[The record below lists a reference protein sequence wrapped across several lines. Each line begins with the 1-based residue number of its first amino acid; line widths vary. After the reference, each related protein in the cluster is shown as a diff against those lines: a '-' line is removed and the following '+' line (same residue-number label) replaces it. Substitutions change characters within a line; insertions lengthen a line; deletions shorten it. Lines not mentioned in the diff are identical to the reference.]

1 MFTLVTGASG
11 HIGNNLVRALLDE
24 GRNVR
29 ILTHHNSANFDKL
42 DIEKF
47 HGDVRDADS
56 LNSAAKGADTVYHLA
71 AMVSIESKGWDDLH
85 SINTLGTRN
94 ITRACLNNG
103 VRRLV
108 HFSSIDAVEQ
118 KPVNIPVNEK
128 SPPAT
133 SKKHPP
139 YDRSKAAGEIE
150 VRLAIENG
158 LNAVI
163 VNPTSV
169 IGPFD
174 FHPSHQGQMLISMA
188 RGKLPALV
196 EGGFDWVD
204 VRDVVFG
211 AIQAE
216 KLAPPGTKYILG
228 GRWASLAEIAGIVE
242 AATGTRQPS
251 FTCPLW
257 LASAGAPVVTAFDH
271 IRGRRPLFTR
281 ASIIAVNSNKNI
293 SHQKAES
300 ELNYHPRP
308 LENTIC
314 DTLVWMVEDGR
325 LQVKLR

>member
-11 HIGNNLVRALLDE
+11 HVGNNLVRTLLNE

-29 ILTHHNSANFDKL
+29 VLTHNNSATL
-42 DIEKF
+42 DELDVEKIQ
-47 HGDVRDADS
+47 GDVRDADS
-56 LNSAAKGADTVYHLA
+56 LNAAIKGADAVYHLA
-71 AMVSIESKGWDDLH
+71 AMVSIETSGWDDLH
-85 SINTLGTRN
+85 SINTIGTRN
-94 ITRACLNNG
+94 TARACLKND

-108 HFSSIDAVEQ
+108 HFSSIDALEQ
-118 KPVNIPVNEK
+118 KPVNIPVDEK
-128 SPPAT
+128 SPFAT

-139 YDRSKAAGEIE
+139 YDRSKAAGETE

-163 VNPTSV
+163 VNPTAV

-188 RGKLPALV
+188 NGKLPALID
-196 EGGFDWVD
+196 GGFDWVD

-216 KLAPPGTKYILG
+216 KLAPSGSKYILG
-228 GRWASLAEIAGIVE
+228 GRWASLVEIAGIVE
-242 AATGTRQPS
+242 ADTGTRQPS

-257 LASAGAPVVTAFDH
+257 LARAGAPVVTAYDH
-271 IRGRRPLFTR
+271 IRGKRPLFTR

-293 SHQKAES
+293 SHQKSES

-308 LENTIC
+308 IEQTIC
-314 DTLVWMVEDGR
+314 DTLAWMVEEGK
-325 LQVKLR
+325 LQVKPR

>member
-11 HIGNNLVRALLDE
+11 HVGNNLVRALLDE

-29 ILTHHNSANFDKL
+29 VLTHRNSATLDKL
-42 DIEKF
+42 DVEKIQ
-47 HGDVRDADS
+47 GDVRDADS
-56 LNSAAKGADTVYHLA
+56 LTAVVKGADTVYHLA
-71 AMVSIESKGWDDLH
+71 ALVSIETSGWDDLH

-94 ITRACLNNG
+94 IARACLNSD

-118 KPVNIPVNEK
+118 KPVNIPVDEN

-139 YDRSKAAGEIE
+139 YDRSKAAGETE
-150 VRLAIENG
+150 VRLAIKNG

-188 RGKLPALV
+188 GGKLPALV

-216 KLAPPGTKYILG
+216 KLAPAGSKYILG

-242 AATGTRQPS
+242 ANTGTKQPS

-257 LASAGAPVVTAFDH
+257 LASAGAPVVTALDH

-281 ASIIAVNSNKNI
+281 ASIIAVNSNRNI

-300 ELNYHPRP
+300 DLNYHPRP
-308 LENTIC
+308 LEQTIC
-314 DTLVWMVEDGR
+314 DTLAWMVEDGR
-325 LQVKLR
+325 LHVKPR